1 MSEKLSAPGI
11 LLKALLYYF
20 SQPRTTLSSRA
31 LNSLTLKA
39 LWNLLPYR
47 DMTKAHSLLISNL
60 ASSSGHGVWDMGR
73 HEKIDANKEQR
84 RRVIPEKDRSEF
96 AVWEATGQHFK
107 QTGDQMGAEPEEKLI
122 SLCLAKSV
130 SKNANWG

>member
-11 LLKALLYYF
+11 LLKALVLLLPTQNYPE
-20 SQPRTTLSSRA
+20 QRD
-31 LNSLTLKA
+31 LNSPTLKA

-47 DMTKAHSLLISNL
+47 DMTKAHSLFISNL
-60 ASSSGHGVWDMGR
+60 VNSTGHGLWDMDR
-73 HEKIDANKEQR
+73 NEKIDANKEQR

-96 AVWEATGQHFK
+96 AVWKATGQNFK
-107 QTGDQMGAEPEEKLI
+107 QTGDQMGTEQKEKLI
-122 SLCLAKSV
+122 SLCLAKRV